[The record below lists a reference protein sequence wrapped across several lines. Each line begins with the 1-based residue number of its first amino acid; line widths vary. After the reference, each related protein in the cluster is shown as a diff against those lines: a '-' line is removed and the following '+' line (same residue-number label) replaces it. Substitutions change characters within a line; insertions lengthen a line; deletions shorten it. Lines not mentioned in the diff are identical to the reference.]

1 MNNVETA
8 TPLRKQAE
16 ESLRKAILSGR
27 YDAGERLK
35 ERQLMES
42 LGVSRTL
49 LREALRQIEAEG
61 LVTLVPNRGPIV
73 SVLSYEDAEEIYE
86 VRGTL
91 ESQACIGF
99 VLRASSNHVRQLQA
113 VFVQLKPA
121 AEAGDVHRTLE
132 FSSDFYDVILEG
144 SGNKILSSMLKLLH
158 NRIVLLRRT
167 SMSEAGRLPETLDE
181 LTQMFNALCA
191 ATNSAASK
199 ASIHHVR
206 QASRAALR
214 VMRKRASDPRGFN
227 GGSIVDH
234 DFLAALV
241 MTAAWRHAQPAYPT
255 KPITLGCRLRAGRR
269 HRHRRA
275 HHRQGARG
283 RAGPAG
289 RGRQPRRRRRRHR
302 RHLGGPRAPD
312 GYTLLLGTGSELVVL
327 PAVRAK
333 PPYDALKEFAP
344 IAEIGTV
351 TLMLVAYPVG
361 AGEHGP
367 GADRAG
373 TRQPRSAHLCL
384 VRHGLDQPSHW
395 RVLHREDRHQPAAR
409 ALQGQRRGGDGSRLR
424 PGQARVRD
432 D

>member
-61 LVTLVPNRGPIV
+61 LVTLVPNRGPVV

-86 VRGTL
+86 VRGIL

-99 VLRASSNHVRQLQA
+99 VLRASSGHVRRLEAVFARLQA
-113 VFVQLKPA
+113 A
-121 AEAGDVHRTLE
+121 AEAGDVNATLE
-132 FSSDFYDVILEG
+132 LSGEFYDVILEG

-181 LTQMFNALCA
+181 LTQMFNALRSRDE
-191 ATNSAASK
+191 SAASK

-214 VMRKRASDPRGFN
+214 VMRK
-227 GGSIVDH
+227 
-234 DFLAALV
+234 
-241 MTAAWRHAQPAYPT
+241 
-255 KPITLGCRLRAGRR
+255 
-269 HRHRRA
+269 
-275 HHRQGARG
+275 
-283 RAGPAG
+283 
-289 RGRQPRRRRRRHR
+289 
-302 RHLGGPRAPD
+302 
-312 GYTLLLGTGSELVVL
+312 
-327 PAVRAK
+327 
-333 PPYDALKEFAP
+333 
-344 IAEIGTV
+344 
-351 TLMLVAYPVG
+351 
-361 AGEHGP
+361 
-367 GADRAG
+367 
-373 TRQPRSAHLCL
+373 
-384 VRHGLDQPSHW
+384 
-395 RVLHREDRHQPAAR
+395 
-409 ALQGQRRGGDGSRLR
+409 GQ
-424 PGQARVRD
+424 
-432 D
+432 

>member
-1 MNNVETA
+1 MSNVETA

-61 LVTLVPNRGPIV
+61 LVTLVPNRGPVV

-91 ESQACIGF
+91 EAQACIGF
-99 VLRASSNHVRQLQA
+99 VLRASSGHVRKLQA
-113 VFVQLKPA
+113 VFSRLKPA
-121 AEAGDVHRTLE
+121 AEAGDVNRTLE
-132 FSSDFYDVILEG
+132 LSGDFYDVILEG

-191 ATNSAASK
+191 RDESGASK

-214 VMRKRASDPRGFN
+214 VMRKS
-227 GGSIVDH
+227 
-234 DFLAALV
+234 
-241 MTAAWRHAQPAYPT
+241 Q
-255 KPITLGCRLRAGRR
+255 
-269 HRHRRA
+269 
-275 HHRQGARG
+275 
-283 RAGPAG
+283 
-289 RGRQPRRRRRRHR
+289 
-302 RHLGGPRAPD
+302 
-312 GYTLLLGTGSELVVL
+312 
-327 PAVRAK
+327 
-333 PPYDALKEFAP
+333 
-344 IAEIGTV
+344 
-351 TLMLVAYPVG
+351 
-361 AGEHGP
+361 
-367 GADRAG
+367 
-373 TRQPRSAHLCL
+373 
-384 VRHGLDQPSHW
+384 
-395 RVLHREDRHQPAAR
+395 
-409 ALQGQRRGGDGSRLR
+409 
-424 PGQARVRD
+424 
-432 D
+432 

>member
-61 LVTLVPNRGPIV
+61 LVTLVPNRGPVV

-86 VRGTL
+86 VRGIL

-99 VLRASSNHVRQLQA
+99 VLRASSNHVRKLEA
-113 VFVQLKPA
+113 VFVRLKAA
-121 AEAGDVHRTLE
+121 AEAGDLNATLVLSGE
-132 FSSDFYDVILEG
+132 FYDVILEG

-181 LTQMFNALCA
+181 LTQMFNALRSRDE
-191 ATNSAASK
+191 SAASK

-214 VMRKRASDPRGFN
+214 VMRKS
-227 GGSIVDH
+227 
-234 DFLAALV
+234 
-241 MTAAWRHAQPAYPT
+241 Q
-255 KPITLGCRLRAGRR
+255 
-269 HRHRRA
+269 
-275 HHRQGARG
+275 
-283 RAGPAG
+283 
-289 RGRQPRRRRRRHR
+289 
-302 RHLGGPRAPD
+302 
-312 GYTLLLGTGSELVVL
+312 
-327 PAVRAK
+327 
-333 PPYDALKEFAP
+333 
-344 IAEIGTV
+344 
-351 TLMLVAYPVG
+351 
-361 AGEHGP
+361 
-367 GADRAG
+367 
-373 TRQPRSAHLCL
+373 
-384 VRHGLDQPSHW
+384 
-395 RVLHREDRHQPAAR
+395 
-409 ALQGQRRGGDGSRLR
+409 
-424 PGQARVRD
+424 
-432 D
+432 

>member
-16 ESLRKAILSGR
+16 QSLRNAILSGR

-61 LVTLVPNRGPIV
+61 LVTLVPNRGPVV

-86 VRGTL
+86 VRGIL

-99 VLRASSNHVRQLQA
+99 VLRASSAHVRKLQA
-113 VFVQLKPA
+113 VFAKLKPA
-121 AEAGDVHRTLE
+121 AEAGDVLRTLE
-132 FSSDFYDVILEG
+132 LSGDFYDVILEG

-191 ATNSAASK
+191 RDESAASK

-214 VMRKRASDPRGFN
+214 VMRK
-227 GGSIVDH
+227 
-234 DFLAALV
+234 
-241 MTAAWRHAQPAYPT
+241 
-255 KPITLGCRLRAGRR
+255 
-269 HRHRRA
+269 
-275 HHRQGARG
+275 
-283 RAGPAG
+283 
-289 RGRQPRRRRRRHR
+289 
-302 RHLGGPRAPD
+302 
-312 GYTLLLGTGSELVVL
+312 
-327 PAVRAK
+327 
-333 PPYDALKEFAP
+333 
-344 IAEIGTV
+344 
-351 TLMLVAYPVG
+351 
-361 AGEHGP
+361 
-367 GADRAG
+367 
-373 TRQPRSAHLCL
+373 
-384 VRHGLDQPSHW
+384 
-395 RVLHREDRHQPAAR
+395 
-409 ALQGQRRGGDGSRLR
+409 GQ
-424 PGQARVRD
+424 
-432 D
+432 

>member
-61 LVTLVPNRGPIV
+61 LVTLVPNRGPVV

-86 VRGTL
+86 VRGIL

-99 VLRASSNHVRQLQA
+99 VLRASSGHVRKLEA
-113 VFVQLKPA
+113 VFARLKAA
-121 AEAGDVHRTLE
+121 AEAGDVNATLVHSGE
-132 FSSDFYDVILEG
+132 FYDVILEG

-181 LTQMFNALCA
+181 LTQMFNALRSRDE
-191 ATNSAASK
+191 SAASK

-214 VMRKRASDPRGFN
+214 VMRK
-227 GGSIVDH
+227 
-234 DFLAALV
+234 
-241 MTAAWRHAQPAYPT
+241 
-255 KPITLGCRLRAGRR
+255 
-269 HRHRRA
+269 
-275 HHRQGARG
+275 
-283 RAGPAG
+283 
-289 RGRQPRRRRRRHR
+289 
-302 RHLGGPRAPD
+302 
-312 GYTLLLGTGSELVVL
+312 
-327 PAVRAK
+327 
-333 PPYDALKEFAP
+333 
-344 IAEIGTV
+344 
-351 TLMLVAYPVG
+351 
-361 AGEHGP
+361 
-367 GADRAG
+367 
-373 TRQPRSAHLCL
+373 
-384 VRHGLDQPSHW
+384 
-395 RVLHREDRHQPAAR
+395 
-409 ALQGQRRGGDGSRLR
+409 GQ
-424 PGQARVRD
+424 
-432 D
+432 

>member
-8 TPLRKQAE
+8 TPLRRQAE

-61 LVTLVPNRGPIV
+61 LVTLVPNRGPVV

-86 VRGTL
+86 VRGIL

-99 VLRASSNHVRQLQA
+99 VLRASSSHVRKLQA
-113 VFVQLKPA
+113 VFDKLKPA

-132 FSSDFYDVILEG
+132 LSGDFYDVILEG

-191 ATNSAASK
+191 RDESVASK

-214 VMRKRASDPRGFN
+214 VMRK
-227 GGSIVDH
+227 
-234 DFLAALV
+234 
-241 MTAAWRHAQPAYPT
+241 
-255 KPITLGCRLRAGRR
+255 
-269 HRHRRA
+269 
-275 HHRQGARG
+275 
-283 RAGPAG
+283 
-289 RGRQPRRRRRRHR
+289 
-302 RHLGGPRAPD
+302 
-312 GYTLLLGTGSELVVL
+312 
-327 PAVRAK
+327 
-333 PPYDALKEFAP
+333 
-344 IAEIGTV
+344 
-351 TLMLVAYPVG
+351 
-361 AGEHGP
+361 
-367 GADRAG
+367 
-373 TRQPRSAHLCL
+373 
-384 VRHGLDQPSHW
+384 
-395 RVLHREDRHQPAAR
+395 
-409 ALQGQRRGGDGSRLR
+409 GQ
-424 PGQARVRD
+424 
-432 D
+432 